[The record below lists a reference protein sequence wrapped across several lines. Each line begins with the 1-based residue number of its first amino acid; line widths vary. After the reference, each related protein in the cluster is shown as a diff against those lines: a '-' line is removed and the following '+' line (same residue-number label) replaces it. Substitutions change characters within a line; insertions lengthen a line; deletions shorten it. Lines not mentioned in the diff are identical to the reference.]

1 MATRKNVAS
10 MRRPADDTVPSRVD
24 ELCRQLADDIMEGTL
39 LPGIRLDEMGLAT
52 RFGVSR
58 TPVREALRQLE
69 AMGLVQKRPNRGVV
83 VTVITRERLT
93 QMFAAM
99 AELEAACARLAA
111 QHMSAAERDALQTL
125 HRASLGLVQSGDI
138 QAYERVNQ
146 QFHMAL
152 YRGCHNGPLLEMAQ
166 AMRRRVAPFRRAQF
180 RVVGRLGQ
188 SLDEHDKVV
197 TCILRGDPDGAATA
211 MRSHI
216 LTVRDASHHYVESHL
231 PALP

>member
-1 MATRKNVAS
+1 MAVGTRTGGL
-10 MRRPADDTVPSRVD
+10 RRAAAETAPSRVD
-24 ELCRQLADDIMEGTL
+24 ELCRHLADDIMEGAL
-39 LPGIRLDEMGLAT
+39 LPGMRLDEMGLAT

-69 AMGLVQKRPNRGVV
+69 AMGLVQKRPRRGVV
-83 VTVITRERLT
+83 VTVVTRERLT

-111 QHMSAAERDALQTL
+111 LHMTAAEREALDAL
-125 HRASLGLVQSGDI
+125 HRGSLGLVRSGDV

-146 QFHMAL
+146 QFHMAI
-152 YRGCHNGPLLEMAQ
+152 YRGSHNAPLLEMAQ

-197 TCILRGDPDGAATA
+197 TCILRGDPEGAAAA
-211 MRSHI
+211 MRGHI
-216 LTVRDASHHYVESHL
+216 LTVRDASHLYVESRL
-231 PALP
+231 AIAP